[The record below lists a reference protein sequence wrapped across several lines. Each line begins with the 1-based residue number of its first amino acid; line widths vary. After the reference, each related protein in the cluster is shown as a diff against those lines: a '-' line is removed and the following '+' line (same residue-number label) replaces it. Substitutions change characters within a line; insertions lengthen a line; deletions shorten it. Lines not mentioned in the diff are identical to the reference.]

1 MGKVRIILDHW
12 GHHADA
18 DAAATVQDESSYW
31 AARKALR
38 DAGHGDGEATAM
50 AMAIATATAH
60 VMAPAMANEFAVA
73 GTYER

>member
-1 MGKVRIILDHW
+1 MPVFWCCRCQTPT
-12 GHHADA
+12 ATT
-18 DAAATVQDESSYW
+18 TVQDESGYW